1 VSERHT
7 PLGAGAEFDTIRAM
21 LARLGPRA
29 RGTGDD
35 AAVLDVPRGDALVA
49 SVDATVEEVH
59 FRRPWLTPREV
70 GYRATTAALSDLAAM
85 GARPLGVLV
94 AFAVPDAWRADL
106 EAVVEGV
113 GDAVEVTR
121 THVVGGNLSTSS
133 QFAITITVLGHAC
146 CALARAGV
154 RDGQALYVTGRL
166 GGPAAAVR
174 AWLAGRAPAPEWR
187 DRFAHPVARIAEAQ
201 WLAAH
206 GATAAIDISDGL
218 AGDAAHLAAASG
230 LTLELDVDRL
240 PCAAGVTARD
250 AAASGEEYELLVA
263 APPGLD
269 AGEFERTFGV
279 PLTAVGRARVGA
291 PAAVFLDAGARVD
304 LAHAHDHFIR

>member
-1 VSERHT
+1 
-7 PLGAGAEFDTIRAM
+7 
-21 LARLGPRA
+21 
-29 RGTGDD
+29 
-35 AAVLDVPRGDALVA
+35 
-49 SVDATVEEVH
+49 
-59 FRRPWLTPREV
+59 
-70 GYRATTAALSDLAAM
+70 
-85 GARPLGVLV
+85 
-94 AFAVPDAWRADL
+94 
-106 EAVVEGV
+106 
-113 GDAVEVTR
+113 
-121 THVVGGNLSTSS
+121 
-133 QFAITITVLGHAC
+133 
-146 CALARAGV
+146 
-154 RDGQALYVTGRL
+154 
-166 GGPAAAVR
+166 
-174 AWLAGRAPAPEWR
+174 

-240 PCAAGVTARD
+240 PCVDGVTARD

-269 AGEFERTFGV
+269 AGEFERRFGV

-291 PAAVFLDAGARVD
+291 PAAVFLEAGARVD